1 MLPVLSAPKLLKQNR
16 DRAPSLRLVLAGFGV
31 VGQSFARLLMAQ
43 EKELATAYGLV
54 PQVVGIMDSSGWL
67 VDEHGIDLM
76 KALKAKAETG
86 GVAKA
91 AGREAPKRPAEVIRD
106 LEAEVL
112 IEATPTNFKTG
123 EPGFSHMKAAFESKK
138 HVVTCNKG
146 PLAIAYYAL
155 HELARHNGVQL
166 RFSGAVGGGTP
177 VLDFGKTCSM
187 GDRLTG
193 MRGILNGTC
202 NYILTKMEGEGLA
215 FDEALDGAKKA
226 GYAEADPS
234 LDIDG
239 YDSAVKLVITANHLL
254 LSKAGIKD
262 VKVKGIRG
270 ISSKEVQ
277 RAKKDGMAVR
287 LVASASREAGL
298 TVGPTL
304 IEREHPLCISG
315 ANNAVEFECEYSGP
329 KVIIGKGAGGPET
342 ASSLLRDLLEIRGRI
357 NGPAEAIA
365 NYRMGGVGGG

>member
-1 MLPVLSAPKLLKQNR
+1 M
-16 DRAPSLRLVLAGFGV
+16 RLVLAGFGI

-43 EKELATAYGLV
+43 EKELAANYGLV

-67 VDEHGIDLM
+67 IDEHGVDL
-76 KALKAKAETG
+76 KRALKSKKDTGRVSPKGRRAEG
-86 GVAKA
+86 QSSA
-91 AGREAPKRPAEVIRD
+91 ADVIRD

-123 EPGFSHMKAAFESKK
+123 EPGFSHMKAAFESRK

-146 PLAIAYYAL
+146 PLSLAYYAL

-177 VLDFGKTCSM
+177 VLDFGKTCSV
-187 GDRLTG
+187 GDQLIG
-193 MRGILNGTC
+193 IRGILNGTC
-202 NYILTKMEGEGLA
+202 NYIITRMEQQGVPFA
-215 FDEALDGAKKA
+215 EALDGAQKA

-239 YDSAVKLVITANHLL
+239 YDSAVKLVITANHLQ

-262 VKVKGIRG
+262 VKVSGIRG
-270 ISSKEVQ
+270 MSSAEVLKT
-277 RAKKDGMAVR
+277 KKKGKAIR
-287 LVASASREAGL
+287 LIASVSAERGL
-298 TVGPTL
+298 VVEPTV
-304 IEREHPLCISG
+304 IKRDHPLCING

-342 ASSLLRDLLEIRGRI
+342 ASSLLRDLIEIRGKI
-357 NGPAEAIA
+357 NGQGATISAYSMSGIS
-365 NYRMGGVGGG
+365 GGLG

>member
-1 MLPVLSAPKLLKQNR
+1 
-16 DRAPSLRLVLAGFGV
+16 
-31 VGQSFARLLMAQ
+31 
-43 EKELATAYGLV
+43 
-54 PQVVGIMDSSGWL
+54 
-67 VDEHGIDLM
+67 
-76 KALKAKAETG
+76 
-86 GVAKA
+86 
-91 AGREAPKRPAEVIRD
+91 
-106 LEAEVL
+106 VL
-112 IEATPTNFKTG
+112 IEATPTNFRTG

-146 PLAIAYYAL
+146 PLALAYYAL

-193 MRGILNGTC
+193 IRGILNGTC
-202 NYILTKMEGEGLA
+202 NYILTKMEGEGLT
-215 FDEALDGAKKA
+215 FDEALEGAKKE

-262 VKVKGIRG
+262 VKVRGIRG
-270 ISSKEVQ
+270 ISSQEVV
-277 RAKKDGMAVR
+277 RAKKEGKAVR
-287 LVASASREAGL
+287 LIASVSPEGGLAVA
-298 TVGPTL
+298 PTL
-304 IEREHPLCISG
+304 IERKHPLCISG

-357 NGPAEAIA
+357 NGPPSAVPAYMI
-365 NYRMGGVGGG
+365 GGISGGWS

>member
-1 MLPVLSAPKLLKQNR
+1 
-16 DRAPSLRLVLAGFGV
+16 LRLVLAGFGV
-31 VGQSFARLLMAQ
+31 VGQSFARLIMAQ
-43 EKELATAYGLV
+43 ERELATEYGVV

-67 VDEHGIDLM
+67 TDEHGIDLK
-76 KALKAKAETG
+76 KALRAKMEAG
-86 GVAKA
+86 GVAAKG
-91 AGREAPKRPAEVIRD
+91 AGREAPRRAADVIRD

-187 GDRLTG
+187 GDELIG

-215 FDEALDGAKKA
+215 FDDALDGAKKA

-262 VKVKGIRG
+262 VRVRGIRG
-270 ISSKEVQ
+270 ITLKEVQ
-277 RAKKDGMAVR
+277 RAKKAGRAVR
-287 LVASASREAGL
+287 LIASASEETGL
-298 TVGPTL
+298 TVEPTL
-304 IEREHPLCISG
+304 IEREHPLCING

-357 NGPAEAIA
+357 NGSAEAIA
-365 NYRMGGVGGG
+365 SYRMGGAIGGRS

>member
-1 MLPVLSAPKLLKQNR
+1 M
-16 DRAPSLRLVLAGFGV
+16 RLILAGFGV

-43 EKELATAYGLV
+43 ESQLITAYGLV

-67 VDEHGIDLM
+67 VDEHGIDLR
-76 KALKAKAETG
+76 KALKSKKETG
-86 GVAKA
+86 RVTTRAH
-91 AGREAPKRPAEVIRD
+91 RVEPSRRPSETIRG

-112 IEATPTNFKTG
+112 IEATPTNFRTG
-123 EPGFSHMKAAFESKK
+123 EPGFSHMKAAFESRK

-146 PLAIAYYAL
+146 PLALAYHAL

-187 GDRLTG
+187 GDELIG
-193 MRGILNGTC
+193 IRGILNGTC
-202 NYILTKMEGEGLA
+202 NYILTRMEWEGLA
-215 FDEALDGAKKA
+215 FDEALEGAKKA

-262 VKVKGIRG
+262 VKVKGIREV
-270 ISSKEVQ
+270 SSKDVL
-277 RAKKDGMAVR
+277 RAKKDGMAMR
-287 LVASASREAGL
+287 LIASASSESGL
-298 TVGPTL
+298 TVEPTL
-304 IEREHPLCISG
+304 IEREHPLCING

-357 NGPAEAIA
+357 NGSIA
-365 NYRMGGVGGG
+365 PVPPYGASEVSAGVS

>member
-1 MLPVLSAPKLLKQNR
+1 M
-16 DRAPSLRLVLAGFGV
+16 RLVLAGFGV
-31 VGQSFARLLMAQ
+31 VGQSFARLVMVQ
-43 EKELATAYGLV
+43 ERELAIRYGLV
-54 PQVVGIMDSSGWL
+54 PQVVAIMDSSGWL
-67 VDEHGIDLM
+67 LDEHGIDLK
-76 KALKAKAETG
+76 KALKAKKETG
-86 GVAKA
+86 RV
-91 AGREAPKRPAEVIRD
+91 AGRGLGEASKRPADVIRD

-177 VLDFGKTCSM
+177 ILDFGKTCSI
-187 GDRLTG
+187 GDELIG

-202 NYILTKMEGEGLA
+202 NYILTKMEWEALS
-215 FDEALDGAKKA
+215 FDEALEGAKKE

-270 ISSKEVQ
+270 ISSKDVVK
-277 RAKKDGMAVR
+277 AKKDGMAVR
-287 LVASASREAGL
+287 LIASASRETGL
-298 TVGPTL
+298 TVEPTL
-304 IEREHPLCISG
+304 IEREHPLCING

-357 NGPAEAIA
+357 NGPPEAIA
-365 NYRMGGVGGG
+365 NYRMGGVSGG

>member
-1 MLPVLSAPKLLKQNR
+1 M
-16 DRAPSLRLVLAGFGV
+16 RLVLAGFGV

-43 EKELATAYGLV
+43 EKELALTYGLV

-67 VDEHGIDLM
+67 VDEHGIDLR
-76 KALKAKAETG
+76 KALKAKKETG
-86 GVAKA
+86 RVT
-91 AGREAPKRPAEVIRD
+91 GRGRGDEPSKRAPDVIRG

-146 PLAIAYYAL
+146 PLALAYYAL

-187 GDRLTG
+187 GDRLIG
-193 MRGILNGTC
+193 IRGILNGTC
-202 NYILTKMEGEGLA
+202 NYILTSMEGQGLP
-215 FDEALDGAKKA
+215 FDEALEGAIKA

-239 YDSAVKLVITANHLL
+239 FDTAVKLVITANHLL

-262 VKVKGIRG
+262 VKVRGIRG
-270 ISSKEVQ
+270 ISLKEVLK
-277 RAKKDGMAVR
+277 AKKDGKAMR
-287 LVASASREAGL
+287 LVASASPGNGL
-298 TVGPTL
+298 VVQPTL
-304 IEREHPLCISG
+304 IEREHPLCING

-342 ASSLLRDLLEIRGRI
+342 ASSLLRDLLEIRGKM
-357 NGPAEAIA
+357 NGQATVLPSYSMSE
-365 NYRMGGVGGG
+365 VGGGRA

>member
-1 MLPVLSAPKLLKQNR
+1 
-16 DRAPSLRLVLAGFGV
+16 LRLVLAGFGV

-43 EKELATAYGLV
+43 EKELATVYGLV

-67 VDEHGIDLM
+67 VDEHGIDLT
-76 KALKAKAETG
+76 KTLRTKAETG
-86 GVAKA
+86 GVAVKG
-91 AGREAPKRPAEVIRD
+91 AGREASRRPAEVIRD

-146 PLAIAYYAL
+146 PLALAYYAL

-187 GDRLTG
+187 GDRLVG

-262 VKVKGIRG
+262 VKVRGIRG
-270 ISSKEVQ
+270 ISSKAVQ
-277 RAKKDGMAVR
+277 KAKKDGMAVR
-287 LVASASREAGL
+287 LIASASKEKGL
-298 TVGPTL
+298 TVEPAL

-342 ASSLLRDLLEIRGRI
+342 ASSLLRDLLEIRGKI
-357 NGPAEAIA
+357 NSPAEAIA
-365 NYRMGGVGGG
+365 NYRMGGASGGWS

>member
-1 MLPVLSAPKLLKQNR
+1 M
-16 DRAPSLRLVLAGFGV
+16 RLVLAGFGV

-43 EKELATAYGLV
+43 EKELALTYGLV

-67 VDEHGIDLM
+67 LDEHGVDM
-76 KALKAKAETG
+76 KKALKSKKETGRVTAKARREEPQR
-86 GVAKA
+86 KA
-91 AGREAPKRPAEVIRD
+91 SDVIRD

-112 IEATPTNFKTG
+112 VEATPTNFKTG
-123 EPGFSHMKAAFESKK
+123 EPGFSHMKAAFESRK

-187 GDRLTG
+187 GDELIG
-193 MRGILNGTC
+193 IRGILNGTC
-202 NYILTKMEGEGLA
+202 NYILTKMEWDGLA
-215 FDEALDGAKKA
+215 FDEALEGAQKA

-254 LSKAGIKD
+254 LSKAVIKD
-262 VKVKGIRG
+262 VKVRGIRG
-270 ISSKEVQ
+270 ISTKEVL

-287 LVASASREAGL
+287 LIASVSQERGL
-298 TVGPTL
+298 TVEPTL
-304 IEREHPLCISG
+304 IERDHPLCING

-357 NGPAEAIA
+357 NGSAQAIP
-365 NYRMGGVGGG
+365 NYAMGALSGGWS

>member
-1 MLPVLSAPKLLKQNR
+1 M
-16 DRAPSLRLVLAGFGV
+16 RLVLAGFGV

-43 EKELATAYGLV
+43 EKELALTYGLV

-67 VDEHGIDLM
+67 FDEHGVDLK
-76 KALKAKAETG
+76 KALKSKKETGRVTAKAPREEPTR
-86 GVAKA
+86 KA
-91 AGREAPKRPAEVIRD
+91 ADVIRD

-123 EPGFSHMKAAFESKK
+123 EPGFSHMKAAFESRK

-146 PLAIAYYAL
+146 PLALAYYAL

-177 VLDFGKTCSM
+177 ILDFGKTCSM
-187 GDRLTG
+187 GDQLTG

-202 NYILTKMEGEGLA
+202 NYILTRMEGEGVS
-215 FDEALDGAKKA
+215 FDQALDGAQKA

-239 YDSAVKLVITANHLL
+239 FDTAVKLVITANHLL

-262 VKVKGIRG
+262 VKITGIRG
-270 ISSKEVQ
+270 MSSREISK
-277 RAKKDGMAVR
+277 AKGAGKAVR
-287 LVASASREAGL
+287 LIASASPEKGL
-298 TVGPTL
+298 VVQPTV
-304 IEREHPLCISG
+304 IDRAHPLCISG
-315 ANNAVEFECEYSGP
+315 ANNAVEFECRYSGP

-342 ASSLLRDLLEIRGRI
+342 ASSLLRDLLEIRGKI
-357 NGPAEAIA
+357 IGPAAA
-365 NYRMGGVGGG
+365 LPAYRVGGAVGGWS

>member
-1 MLPVLSAPKLLKQNR
+1 
-16 DRAPSLRLVLAGFGV
+16 LRLVLAGFGV

-43 EKELATAYGLV
+43 EKELALTYGLV

-67 VDEHGIDLM
+67 LDVHGIDL
-76 KALKAKAETG
+76 KRALKSKKETG
-86 GVAKA
+86 RVTSR
-91 AGREAPKRPAEVIRD
+91 AGREEPAGKAADVIRD

-123 EPGFSHMKAAFESKK
+123 EPGFSHMKAAFESRK

-146 PLAIAYYAL
+146 PLSIAYYAL

-187 GDRLTG
+187 GDQLVG
-193 MRGILNGTC
+193 IRGILNGTC
-202 NYILTKMEGEGLA
+202 NYILTRMEGEGVS
-215 FDEALDGAKKA
+215 FEEALDGAQKA

-239 YDSAVKLVITANHLL
+239 FDTAVKLVITANHLL
-254 LSKAGIKD
+254 LSKAGIRD
-262 VKVKGIRG
+262 VKVSGIRG
-270 ISSKEVQ
+270 ISSKEVMQ
-277 RAKKDGMAVR
+277 AKSAGKAVR
-287 LVASASREAGL
+287 LIASASPETGL
-298 TVGPTL
+298 VVKPTV
-304 IEREHPLCISG
+304 IDREHPLCISG
-315 ANNAVEFECEYSGP
+315 ANNAVEFECRYSGP

-342 ASSLLRDLLEIRGRI
+342 ASSLLRDLLEIRGKI
-357 NGPAEAIA
+357 NGPTAALPASI
-365 NYRMGGVGGG
+365 MGEVSGGWS